1 VVPTVAGYAE
11 TLRVGA
17 GAPYLADNAN
27 AWRRLGC
34 EPRSLEEGFR
44 TLLPAMMAEMGID

>member
-27 AWRRLGC
+27 AWRRLGY
-34 EPRSLEEGFR
+34 EPRSLEEGLG
-44 TLLPAMMAEMGID
+44 TLLPAMMAELGIG